1 MNPNKLTSSMWLPC
15 LMRKPYVHLI
25 AGGLLFGLSFS
36 CVAKGKETYAY
47 QVPVP
52 DGYIQIAK
60 EKNIPSSILYSIA
73 MQESNAKTSKNRYMP
88 WPWTANI
95 YGVGYRFNSREDLY
109 EFCKRKIAKGI
120 TVVDIGAGQVDW
132 KYHKNRFNNDLWS
145 ATDPAVNLRVSA
157 TILHDLYEEEKEIKG
172 KNANWWI
179 VVGKYHSPANGW
191 RAQNYRQSVY
201 NKWRKLQVTPTKDQN
216 SYQTAER

>member
-1 MNPNKLTSSMWLPC
+1 MSQNNPISLMWRASSM
-15 LMRKPYVHLI
+15 RKLCI
-25 AGGLLFGLSFS
+25 NLLASSLLFGFFDPAF
-36 CVAKGKETYAY
+36 AKEKETYAY
-47 QVPVP
+47 QLPIP

-95 YGVGYRFNSREDLY
+95 YGIGYRFNSREDLY

-132 KYHKNRFNNDLWS
+132 KYHKNRFNNDLWM

-157 TILHDLYEEEKEIKG
+157 TILYDLYAEEKEAKG

-191 RAQNYRQSVY
+191 RAQNYRKSVY
-201 NKWRKLQVTPTKDQN
+201 NKWLKLQVNPTKNQN
-216 SYQTAER
+216 NYQTAER